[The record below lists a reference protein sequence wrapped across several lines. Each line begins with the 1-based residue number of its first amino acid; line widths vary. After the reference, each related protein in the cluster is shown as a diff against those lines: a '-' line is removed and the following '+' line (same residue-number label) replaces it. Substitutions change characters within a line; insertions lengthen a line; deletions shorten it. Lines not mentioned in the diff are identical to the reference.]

1 MFISLYRNWNN
12 IATVNSNIL
21 KYNVKVNKNY
31 LKQFINQLK
40 IIIREILKW
49 NRLKN
54 KNKNR
59 KNS

>member
-31 LKQFINQLK
+31 LKQFINQFK

>member
-21 KYNVKVNKNY
+21 KYNVKVKKNY

>member
-1 MFISLYRNWNN
+1 MFILLYTNWNN